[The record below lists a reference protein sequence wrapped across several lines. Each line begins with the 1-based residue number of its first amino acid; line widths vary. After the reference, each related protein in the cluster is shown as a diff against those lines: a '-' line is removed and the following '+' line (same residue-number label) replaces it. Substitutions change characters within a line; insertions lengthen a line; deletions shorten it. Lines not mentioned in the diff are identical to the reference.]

1 MDWNLGTISGVS
13 TTDEPSSSGDESRT
27 VDIMRGDTSIRNFAT
42 NGSLS
47 RNESPPLVSAL
58 KIRPPTQ
65 LMGDTSP
72 QQTLHDMPSS
82 FNSTQWRHQ
91 PDVLVKGSCNYTA
104 KYLGSTLVKEVRGLE
119 STRKSIQK
127 LKSSTRDMNKIPNV
141 ILSISHTGVKFI
153 DAQAKKLVC
162 EHEIRNIH
170 CACQDADDLNHF
182 AYITK
187 EHQTTNHY
195 CHVFCAQNMD
205 MATEIILT
213 LGQAFEVAYQMA
225 IREKPAK
232 SGNKSESGTASCGD
246 DQKRVSSVLWK

>member
-1 MDWNLGTISGVS
+1 MALSS
-13 TTDEPSSSGDESRT
+13 EQPSVIQQYDYQTNRHT
-27 VDIMRGDTSIRNFAT
+27 VPETSWCR
-42 NGSLS
+42 
-47 RNESPPLVSAL
+47 
-58 KIRPPTQ
+58 Q
-65 LMGDTSP
+65 
-72 QQTLHDMPSS
+72 S
-82 FNSTQWRHQ
+82 FNSTIIRRITILFMKH
-91 PDVLVKGSCNYTA
+91 PGGISY
-104 KYLGSTLVKEVRGLE
+104 YLGSTLVKEVRGLE

-187 EHQTTNHY
+187 EHQTANHY

-232 SGNKSESGTASCGD
+232 SGHKSESGTASCGD
-246 DQKRVSSVLWK
+246 DQKRYVSQITVHLVQKTPEKKIWTLNSRLQSRDVKKIL